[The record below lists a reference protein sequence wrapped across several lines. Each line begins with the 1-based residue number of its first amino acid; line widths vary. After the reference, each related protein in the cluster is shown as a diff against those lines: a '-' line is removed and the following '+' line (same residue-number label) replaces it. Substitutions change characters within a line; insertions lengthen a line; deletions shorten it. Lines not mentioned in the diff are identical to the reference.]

1 MDLNQVS
8 IIGRAVKDVELRT
21 TQNGKNIATISVAS
35 NAQGERTNFFDVI
48 VFDKLAEIASKYVKK
63 GKQIAVSGNLQQ
75 RSWEDKSGN
84 KRYTVEIIGR
94 AMQLLG
100 KHESQS
106 SDVVVEDI
114 DDKPIDLSQIPF

>member
-8 IIGRAVKDVELRT
+8 IVGRAVKDVELRT

-84 KRYTVEIIGR
+84 KRYTVEIVGR
-94 AMQLLG
+94 TMQLLG
-100 KHESQS
+100 KNESQS
-106 SDVVVEDI
+106 NDVVVEDI

>member
-84 KRYTVEIIGR
+84 KRYTVEIVGR
-94 AMQLLG
+94 TMQLLG
-100 KHESQS
+100 KNESQS
-106 SDVVVEDI
+106 NDVVVEDI

>member
-21 TQNGKNIATISVAS
+21 THNGKNIATISVAS

-94 AMQLLG
+94 TMQLLG
-100 KHESQS
+100 KNESQS
-106 SDVVVEDI
+106 NDVVLEDI

>member
-94 AMQLLG
+94 TMQLLG
-100 KHESQS
+100 KNESQS
-106 SDVVVEDI
+106 NDVVVEDI

>member
-8 IIGRAVKDVELRT
+8 IVGRAVKDVELRT
-21 TQNGKNIATISVAS
+21 TQNAKNIATISVAS

-48 VFDKLAEIASKYVKK
+48 VFDKLAEISSKYVKK

-94 AMQLLG
+94 TMQLLG
-100 KHESQS
+100 KNESQS
-106 SDVVVEDI
+106 NDVVVEDI